1 LPRSNEEYFNYF
13 LTNFL
18 TNKKM
23 AIIVS
28 SKGSTTAR
36 EPIPAG
42 AHAARCYSIIDL
54 GTSEQLISGNQKV
67 VRKIR
72 ITFELPTERRVFSE
86 EKGEQPCVTSKEF
99 TLSLADKS
107 NLRAFLRSWRGK
119 DFTEQEA
126 AAFDVAK
133 LIGAPCLLNIIH
145 VAGKTNPSKMY
156 DEISSVSPLP
166 KGMVCPPQENPSFE
180 FSVSEWNQEA
190 FAEMPQ
196 FIREKIMASFEFREL
211 MAQGIARPVTA
222 GHNAAFPAAA
232 PVAPAPAPAA
242 RVVAPTPPPAPAP
255 FIDEDDDSDPLP
267 F

>member
-1 LPRSNEEYFNYF
+1 
-13 LTNFL
+13 
-18 TNKKM
+18 M

-36 EPIPAG
+36 EPIASG

-54 GTSEQLISGNQKV
+54 GTSEQVISGNQKV

-72 ITFELPTERRVFSE
+72 VTFELPTERRVFNE
-86 EKGEQPCVTSKEF
+86 EKGEQPCVISKEF
-99 TLSLADKS
+99 TLSLSEKS
-107 NLRAFLRSWRGK
+107 NLRAFLKSWRGK
-119 DFTEQEA
+119 DFTEAEA
-126 AAFDVAK
+126 KAFDVAK

-190 FAEMPQ
+190 FESMPN
-196 FIREKIMASFEFREL
+196 FLREKIMASFEFRNL
-211 MAQGIARPVTA
+211 LADGVAKLPGASGHTAPAPAAPAPAPV
-222 GHNAAFPAAA
+222 AA
-232 PVAPAPAPAA
+232 PVAPKAA
-242 RVVAPTPPPAPAP
+242 VVSTTTLPVFTPPTTDAASEAE
-255 FIDEDDDSDPLP
+255 IEELP

>member
-1 LPRSNEEYFNYF
+1 
-13 LTNFL
+13 
-18 TNKKM
+18 M
-23 AIIVS
+23 AIIAS

-42 AHAARCYSIIDL
+42 AHAARCYSIVDL
-54 GTSEQLISGNQKV
+54 GTSQQVISGNEKI
-67 VRKIR
+67 VRKVR

-86 EKGEQPCVTSKEF
+86 EKGEQPCVISKEF
-99 TLSLADKS
+99 TLSLSEKS

-126 AAFDVAK
+126 AAFDIAR

-145 VAGKTNPSKMY
+145 VAGKTNPGKLY

-166 KGMVCPPQENPSFE
+166 KGMTCPPQENPSFE

-190 FAEMPQ
+190 FETMPG
-196 FIREKIMASFEFREL
+196 FLREKIMASFEFRNL
-211 MAQGIARPVTA
+211 LADGIAKI
-222 GHNAAFPAAA
+222 PAASGHTAPAPAPA
-232 PVAPAPAPAA
+232 PVAPAPAPAPA
-242 RVVAPTPPPAPAP
+242 PVAAAPKAATTTTTLPVFTPPTTSGTEAE
-255 FIDEDDDSDPLP
+255 IEELP

>member
-1 LPRSNEEYFNYF
+1 
-13 LTNFL
+13 
-18 TNKKM
+18 M
-23 AIIVS
+23 AIIAS
-28 SKGSTTAR
+28 SQGGSSTPR

-54 GTSEQLISGNQKV
+54 GTSEQVISGKQKV

-72 ITFELPTERRVFSE
+72 ITFELPTERRVFNE
-86 EKGEQPCVTSKEF
+86 DKKEQPCVTSKEF

-180 FSVSEWNQEA
+180 FSVSEWNQKA
-190 FAEMPQ
+190 FEEMPQ
-196 FIREKIMASFEFREL
+196 FLREKIMASFEFREL